1 MAAPTTGTGSISPS
15 SVQTDIATPALISY
29 NLRIEQQ
36 LAPATTLSVGY
47 LGSHSYHQILSGDLN
62 EPAFVTQ
69 PNGTIYYPSTTKPN
83 PALAN
88 STSWFSSGIGNYN
101 ALVVDLRH
109 ELTHGIRFRVN
120 DTWSKN
126 LDDGSAWNT
135 SVSAN
140 TPAYISMPSQPRLD
154 YGPAA
159 TDVRN
164 SAAINASWD
173 LPFGPGHTLFAAANP
188 TARRAVSGWT
198 LAGIANLQT
207 GFPFSPQLG
216 YNPTGSGDSRNPV
229 RPNINPNFAG
239 SLYTSGSTSA
249 RVARFFN
256 PNAFLAPAYGTV
268 GNLGR
273 DSLTGPGYR
282 NLDLSLS
289 KVTELAESTRL
300 QFRAEFF
307 NILNHTNLQTP
318 NAVVYSAG
326 PTQGSAASQN
336 TAAVL
341 SPTAGVVTSTAGTSR
356 QIQLSL
362 KLLF

>member
-1 MAAPTTGTGSISPS
+1 
-15 SVQTDIATPALISY
+15 
-29 NLRIEQQ
+29 
-36 LAPATTLSVGY
+36 
-47 LGSHSYHQILSGDLN
+47 
-62 EPAFVTQ
+62 
-69 PNGTIYYPSTTKPN
+69 
-83 PALAN
+83 
-88 STSWFSSGIGNYN
+88 
-101 ALVVDLRH
+101 
-109 ELTHGIRFRVN
+109 VN

-126 LDDGSAWNT
+126 LDNGSAWNT

-140 TPAYISMPSQPRLD
+140 TPAFVSVPSLPDFD

-164 SAAINASWD
+164 AAAINASWD
-173 LPFGPGHTLFAAANP
+173 IPSSS
-188 TARRAVSGWT
+188 RVSHLASRFSNGWT
-198 LAGIANLQT
+198 LAAIANLQT

-216 YNPTGSGDSRNPV
+216 YNPTGSGDTRNPV
-229 RPNINPNFAG
+229 RPDANPNFAG
-239 SLYTSGSTSA
+239 SLYTHGSTSA
-249 RVARFFN
+249 RAARFFN
-256 PNAFLAPAYGTV
+256 PNAFLAPAFGTV

-273 DSLTGPGYR
+273 DTLTGPGYR

-289 KVTELAESTRL
+289 KVTELAESIRL

-326 PTQGSAASQN
+326 PTQGIAASQT